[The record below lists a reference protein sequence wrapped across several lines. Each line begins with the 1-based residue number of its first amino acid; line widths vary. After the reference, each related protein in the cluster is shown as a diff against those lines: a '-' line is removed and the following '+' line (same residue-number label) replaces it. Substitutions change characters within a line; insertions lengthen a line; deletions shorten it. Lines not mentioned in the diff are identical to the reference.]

1 MLALS
6 TALAAPPVGV
16 GAWPEGFRAAFTE
29 HQQSKGRSGAA
40 LEPVCEERLPG
51 VQLCLTVTEGTT
63 RRPVTLAD
71 MAAWEEQPAAAF
83 ARARQQIEATWPEA
97 VAPQAID
104 GVAGEFYLRASG
116 DGLDAAAA
124 LFPELLAERVGGDV
138 VLAIPA
144 RGSVLFWRPGRPD
157 LDAMVAVGVR
167 RSSEAA
173 AQPVSDRVFRW
184 DGARWTVWGRAEAP
198 PASTG
203 P

>member
-6 TALAAPPVGV
+6 HALAAPPLGV

-29 HQQSKGRSGAA
+29 HQQSKGRSGSA

-51 VQLCLTVTEGTT
+51 VQLCLTVTEGAT
-63 RRPVTLAD
+63 RRPVTVADLAV
-71 MAAWEEQPAAAF
+71 WGEQPSDAF
-83 ARARQQIEATWPEA
+83 ARARQQVAASWAEG
-97 VAPQAID
+97 VAPQAVD
-104 GVAGEFYLRASG
+104 GVAGEFYLRAVG
-116 DGLDAAAA
+116 DGLDAAGV
-124 LFPELLAERVGGDV
+124 LLPELLAERVGGAV
-138 VLAIPA
+138 VVSIPA

-157 LDAMVAVGVR
+157 LDAVLAVGAR
-167 RSSEAA
+167 RSAEAA